1 MRAMASAP
9 TENVWDYPR
18 PPALVPCTR
27 RVRIELGG
35 VLVADSTRALRVL
48 ETSHPPSIY
57 IPPADVDP
65 ACLTPSRAR
74 STFCEWKGSA
84 TYYDVH
90 GGDRREEAAAWA
102 YPRPTTGFADLRDH
116 LAFYPG
122 RMDRCLL
129 DEEVV
134 RSQEGDFYGGWIT
147 DEIVGPFKG
156 GPGTWGW

>member
-1 MRAMASAP
+1 MSLP
-9 TENVWDYPR
+9 LENVWEYPR
-18 PPALVPCTR
+18 PPALVPCRR

-35 VLVADSTRALRVL
+35 VLIADSVRALRVL
-48 ETSHPPSIY
+48 ETSHPPTIY
-57 IPPADVDP
+57 LPPADVDR

-84 TYYDVH
+84 VFFDAH
-90 GGDRREEAAAWA
+90 AGARREQAVAWA
-102 YPRPTTGFADLRDH
+102 YPQPSAAFAALQDH

-122 RMDRCLL
+122 RMDRCRL
-129 DEEVV
+129 DDEVV